1 MNKRKDNFSQNL
13 CVKFKTI
20 FFNSQHNEEISTV
33 LTVTGLIPRFGP
45 DTFLE
50 LEKLE
55 DAYLTFEIDLALKI
69 ESPDGLI
76 LFTGQSDKIDADY
89 ISFGLKEGYP
99 IFRYVHCT
107 CQLFNCIINQLSS
120 MIYFTILY
128 QI

>member
-1 MNKRKDNFSQNL
+1 M
-13 CVKFKTI
+13 
-20 FFNSQHNEEISTV
+20 
-33 LTVTGLIPRFGP
+33 IPRFGP

-99 IFRYVHCT
+99 IFRYALCITHLNH
-107 CQLFNCIINQLSS
+107 LFLLYKHSIHPSQGDCYDIN
-120 MIYFTILY
+120 
-128 QI
+128 

>member
-1 MNKRKDNFSQNL
+1 M
-13 CVKFKTI
+13 
-20 FFNSQHNEEISTV
+20 
-33 LTVTGLIPRFGP
+33 IPRFGP

-50 LEKLE
+50 LDKLE

-76 LFTGQSDKIDADY
+76 LFTGQSDKVDADY

-99 IFRYVHCT
+99 IFRYVHCN

-120 MIYFTILY
+120 MIYFAILY